1 MARCMRF
8 DDQDRAALRAL
19 DDFAISRDG
28 EIATVAGDMKVEL
41 VRPADDGGG
50 RLGGRP
56 LPQGR
61 LGAGAVRRHCP
72 LRAHRPEAERASG
85 LAGLPQFLGKSG
97 RTR

>member
-28 EIATVAGDMKVEL
+28 EIATVAGEMKVEL

-50 RLGGRP
+50 RLWLTIRLPGGED
-56 LPQGR
+56 LN
-61 LGAGAVRRHCP
+61 VRIQRTA
-72 LRAHRPEAERASG
+72 LLQQWGIEADES
-85 LAGLPQFLGKSG
+85 
-97 RTR
+97 

>member
-28 EIATVAGDMKVEL
+28 EIATVAAEMKVEL

-50 RLGGRP
+50 RLWLTIRLPGGED
-56 LPQGR
+56 LN
-61 LGAGAVRRHCP
+61 VRIQRTALLQQCGI
-72 LRAHRPEAERASG
+72 EADES
-85 LAGLPQFLGKSG
+85 
-97 RTR
+97 